1 MFDFLGYGFMQNAL
15 LAGLLASIVC
25 GIVGTLVV
33 VRRIVSLS
41 GSVSHSAFGGIGL
54 GYFLGINPIHGA
66 LVFSIGSALGIG
78 AVSKYAKEREDT
90 VIGMFWAA
98 GMAIGILFIGLTPGY
113 APDLFGY
120 LFGSIISV
128 PTSDLILILLL
139 DIFVIGIVAL
149 LYKEMMAVAFDEEYS
164 AVAGLPVRFLY
175 YLTLILVAVTIVA
188 LIRIVGIILAIAL
201 LTIPAAIAGKFT
213 HSMKRMML
221 LSVVLSVLFI
231 TTGLWVSFVLDIE
244 SGATIILVA
253 AVAYAIVTVAAAL
266 RKRSKR
272 AVSA

>member
-54 GYFLGINPIHGA
+54 GYYLGINPIHGA

-128 PTSDLILILLL
+128 PTSDLILIFLL
-139 DIFVIGIVAL
+139 DIFVISIVAL

-164 AVAGLPVRFLY
+164 AVAGLPVKFLY
-175 YLTLILVAVTIVA
+175 YLTLILVAITIVA

-201 LTIPAAIAGKFT
+201 LTMPAAIAGKFT
-213 HSMKRMML
+213 HNMKKMMA
-221 LSVVLSVLFI
+221 LSIILSTLFI
-231 TTGLWVSFVLDIE
+231 TTGLWMSFVLDIE

-253 AVAYAIVTVAAAL
+253 AVAYTIVTLAMAL
-266 RKRSKR
+266 KKRSKR
-272 AVSA
+272 VVSA

>member
-66 LVFSIGSALGIG
+66 LAFSIGSALGIG

-149 LYKEMMAVAFDEEYS
+149 LFKEMMAVAFDEEYS

-231 TTGLWVSFVLDIE
+231 TTGLWMSFVLDIE

-253 AVAYAIVTVAAAL
+253 AAAYSIVAVALAL
-266 RKRSKR
+266 KKRSR
-272 AVSA
+272 RPVNS

>member
-1 MFDFLGYGFMQNAL
+1 MLDFLGYEFMRNAL
-15 LAGLLASIVC
+15 MAGILASIVC

-54 GYFLGINPIHGA
+54 GYYLGLNPLHGA
-66 LVFSIGSALGIG
+66 LMFSVGSALGIG

-98 GMAIGILFIGLTPGY
+98 GMAIGILAIGLTPGY

-128 PTSDLILILLL
+128 PTSDLLLILAL
-139 DIFVIGIVAL
+139 DIFVVAVVAL
-149 LYKEMMAVAFDEEYS
+149 LYKEMMAVAFDEEYAIVS
-164 AVAGLPVRFLY
+164 GLPVRFLY
-175 YLTLILVAVTIVA
+175 YLTLVLVAITIVA

-201 LTIPAAIAGKFT
+201 LTIPAAISGKLT
-213 HSMKRMML
+213 HDLRKMMA
-221 LSVVLSVLFI
+221 LSVVLSVALI
-231 TTGLWVSFVLDIE
+231 TVGLWMSFVLDIE
-244 SGATIILVA
+244 SGATIIILSALSYAVMA
-253 AVAYAIVTVAAAL
+253 AVSRVKG
-266 RKRSKR
+266 RR
-272 AVSA
+272 APSTS

>member
-1 MFDFLGYGFMQNAL
+1 MLDFLGYEFMRNAL
-15 LAGLLASIVC
+15 MAGILASIVC

-54 GYFLGINPIHGA
+54 GYYLGLNPLHGA
-66 LVFSIGSALGIG
+66 LMFSVGSALGIG

-98 GMAIGILFIGLTPGY
+98 GMAIGILAIGLTPGY

-128 PTSDLILILLL
+128 PTSDLLLILAL
-139 DIFVIGIVAL
+139 DIFVVAVVAL
-149 LYKEMMAVAFDEEYS
+149 LYKEMMAVAFDEEYAIVS
-164 AVAGLPVRFLY
+164 GLPVRFLY
-175 YLTLILVAVTIVA
+175 YLTLVLVAITIVA

-201 LTIPAAIAGKFT
+201 LTIPAAISGKLT
-213 HSMKRMML
+213 HDLRKMMA
-221 LSVVLSVLFI
+221 LSVVLSVALI
-231 TTGLWVSFVLDIE
+231 TVGLWMSFVLDIE
-244 SGATIILVA
+244 SGATIIILSALSYAVMA
-253 AVAYAIVTVAAAL
+253 AVSRIKG
-266 RKRSKR
+266 RR
-272 AVSA
+272 APSTS

>member
-54 GYFLGINPIHGA
+54 GYYLGINPIHGA

-128 PTSDLILILLL
+128 PTSDLILISLL
-139 DIFVIGIVAL
+139 DIFVISIVAL

-164 AVAGLPVRFLY
+164 AVAGLPVKFLY
-175 YLTLILVAVTIVA
+175 YLTLILVAITIVA

-201 LTIPAAIAGKFT
+201 LTMPAAIAGKFT
-213 HSMKRMML
+213 HNMKKMMA

-231 TTGLWVSFVLDIE
+231 TTGLWMSFVLDIE

-253 AVAYAIVTVAAAL
+253 AAAYTIVTVARAL
-266 RKRSKR
+266 KKRSKR
-272 AVSA
+272 VVST

>member
-15 LAGLLASIVC
+15 LAGLLASIIC

-54 GYFLGINPIHGA
+54 GYYLGINPIHGA

-128 PTSDLILILLL
+128 PTSDLILIFLL

-149 LYKEMMAVAFDEEYS
+149 LFKEMMAVAFDEEYS
-164 AVAGLPVRFLY
+164 AVAGLPVRALY
-175 YLTLILVAVTIVA
+175 YLTLILVAITIVA

-201 LTIPAAIAGKFT
+201 LTMPAAIAGKFT
-213 HSMKRMML
+213 HNMKKMMA
-221 LSVVLSVLFI
+221 LSVALSVLFI
-231 TTGLWVSFVLDIE
+231 TTGLWMSFVLDIE

-253 AVAYAIVTVAAAL
+253 AVAYALVTIGSVL
-266 RKRSKR
+266 RKRLRR
-272 AVSA
+272 AVTA

>member
-54 GYFLGINPIHGA
+54 GYYLGINPIHGA

-128 PTSDLILILLL
+128 PTSDLILIFLL
-139 DIFVIGIVAL
+139 DVFVIGIVAL
-149 LYKEMMAVAFDEEYS
+149 LFKELMAVAFDEEYS
-164 AVAGLPVRFLY
+164 AVAGLPVRLLY
-175 YLTLILVAVTIVA
+175 YLTLILVAITIVA

-201 LTIPAAIAGKFT
+201 LTMPAAIAGKFT
-213 HSMKRMML
+213 HNMKKMMAF
-221 LSVVLSVLFI
+221 SVILSVLFI
-231 TTGLWVSFVLDIE
+231 TTGLWMSFVLDIE

-253 AVAYAIVTVAAAL
+253 AIAYTLVTTASVL
-266 RKRSKR
+266 KKRLKR
-272 AVSA
+272 TTTT

>member
-1 MFDFLGYGFMQNAL
+1 MLDFLGYEFMRNAL
-15 LAGLLASIVC
+15 MAGILASIVC

-54 GYFLGINPIHGA
+54 GYYLGLNPLHGA
-66 LVFSIGSALGIG
+66 LMFSVGSALGIG

-98 GMAIGILFIGLTPGY
+98 GMAIGILAIGLTPGY

-128 PTSDLILILLL
+128 PTSDLLLILAL
-139 DIFVIGIVAL
+139 DIFVVAVVAL
-149 LYKEMMAVAFDEEYS
+149 LYKEMMAVAFDEEYAIVS
-164 AVAGLPVRFLY
+164 GLPVRFLY
-175 YLTLILVAVTIVA
+175 YLTLVLVAITIVA

-201 LTIPAAIAGKFT
+201 LTIPAAISGKLT
-213 HSMKRMML
+213 HDLRKMMA
-221 LSVVLSVLFI
+221 LSVVLSVALI
-231 TTGLWVSFVLDIE
+231 TVGLWMSFVLDIE
-244 SGATIILVA
+244 SGATIIILSALSYAVVA
-253 AVAYAIVTVAAAL
+253 AVSRI
-266 RKRSKR
+266 RGRR
-272 AVSA
+272 APSTS